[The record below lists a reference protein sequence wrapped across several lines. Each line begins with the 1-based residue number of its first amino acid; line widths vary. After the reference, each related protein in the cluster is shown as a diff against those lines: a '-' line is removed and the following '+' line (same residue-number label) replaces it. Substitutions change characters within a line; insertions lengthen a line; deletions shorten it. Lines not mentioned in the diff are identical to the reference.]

1 MTAKDTTG
9 ASGSATFSWTVNP
22 AGANT
27 VTVTNP
33 GGQSWTVGTAVSLQ
47 VQATDSASGQTLTY
61 SATGLPAGLS
71 ISSSGL
77 ISGTPT
83 AASSGSITVTAKDTT
98 GASGSATFS
107 FTVSAAGTGCTGQSN
122 QPNFGP
128 NVYIFNPSMGTTA
141 INNQLN
147 TIFNSQK
154 VNQFGTQRYAEL
166 FDPGTY
172 TGIEDNVG
180 YYVSAQGLGQNP
192 DRRRRS
198 TATSRWTRS
207 TARATPR
214 RTSGARPRTWT
225 ITPSSGTDRWAVA
238 QAAPFRRMDINGG
251 LTLAPASNGYASGGY
266 IADSEVTG
274 QVVQRLPAAV
284 VLTRQQLRQLE
295 RRGLEHGLLGR
306 DRRAGGELPE
316 PARDHSGHHAGLA
329 RRAVPLLSTPQACT
343 TCSCRRCGPTRP
355 APSWAE
361 RPRPAPRSR

>member
-1 MTAKDTTG
+1 MNTAASLQISASDSASGQTLTYSATGLPAGLSINASSGLISGTPTATGTSTVTVTAKDTTG

-83 AASSGSITVTAKDTT
+83 AAGSGSITVTAKDTT

-107 FTVSAAGTGCTGQSN
+107 FTMSAAGTGCTGQSN

-141 INNQLN
+141 INNLLN

-172 TGIEDNVG
+172 TGIEDNIG

-192 DRRRRS
+192 DQVAISSDMTVDSFDGTGNATQNFWRS
-198 TATSRWTRS
+198 VENLEL
-207 TARATPR
+207 
-214 RTSGARPRTWT
+214 
-225 ITPSSGTDRWAVA
+225 TPSSGTERWAVA
-238 QAAPFRRMDINGG
+238 QAGPFRRMDIRGG
-251 LTLAPASNGYASGGY
+251 GPWRRPATVTPAAATSPTARSAARSPASPSSSGTHATAAS
-266 IADSEVTG
+266 
-274 QVVQRLPAAV
+274 AA
-284 VLTRQQLRQLE
+284 
-295 RRGLEHGLLGR
+295 G
-306 DRRAGGELPE
+306 AGGCGTWCS
-316 PARDHSGHHAGLA
+316 PA
-329 RRAVPLLSTPQACT
+329 
-343 TCSCRRCGPTRP
+343 
-355 APSWAE
+355 
-361 RPRPAPRSR
+361 